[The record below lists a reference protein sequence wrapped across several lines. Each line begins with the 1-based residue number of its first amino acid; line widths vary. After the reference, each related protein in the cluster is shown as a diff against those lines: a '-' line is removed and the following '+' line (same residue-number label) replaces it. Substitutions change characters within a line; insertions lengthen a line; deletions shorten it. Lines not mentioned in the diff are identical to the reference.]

1 MENSENWAGRFDLSD
16 RNSRSNK
23 EELDTIKTQMA
34 EMVAKHKDELRQ
46 LHIKS
51 ESTIVELQC

>member
-16 RNSRSNK
+16 RNSLSNK

-34 EMVAKHKDELRQ
+34 EMVAKHKDELR
-46 LHIKS
+46 
-51 ESTIVELQC
+51 